1 MQAWVEQ
8 QLGCAVVAQT
18 PQHGGCIHQAW
29 RLELADGRSVFAKTN
44 AASVLPM
51 FEAELDSLQQLA
63 RHAPA
68 ALVIPKPLAWG
79 VAGDRAVLLLS
90 WLQLAGST
98 GAAGA
103 NGWFQCG
110 QGLAQLHRSSAGS
123 APVQGYG
130 AAADN
135 FIGSAPQ
142 LNGWRSDW
150 GLFFAECRLAPQLA
164 WAASRGVPLRSA
176 RELQELVP
184 RWLSEHHCEPVLV
197 HGDLWCGN
205 AGLLS
210 NGRSTI
216 FDPASFWGD
225 REVDLAMAQLF
236 GGFPKAFFSG
246 YEDVWPLEPGAKG
259 RVALYNLYHLLNHA
273 NLLGGSWVRQ
283 AQASID
289 QLLFKAAD

>member
-8 QLGCAVVAQT
+8 QLGCAVVAQA
-18 PQHGGCIHQAW
+18 PLGGGCINQAW

-44 AASVLPM
+44 AAAALPM
-51 FEAELDSLQQLA
+51 LEAELNGLQQLA
-63 RHAPA
+63 HHAPA
-68 ALVIPKPLAWG
+68 ALVIPEPLAWG

-90 WLQLAGST
+90 WLQLAGSP
-98 GAAGA
+98 GAAA
-103 NGWFQCG
+103 ESAWFQCG
-110 QGLAQLHRSSAGS
+110 QALAQLHRSSAGS
-123 APVQGYG
+123 APAQGFG

-142 LNGWRSDW
+142 PNGWRSDW
-150 GLFFAECRLAPQLA
+150 GVFFAECRLASQLA
-164 WAASRGVPLRSA
+164 WAASRGEPLRGA
-176 RELQELVP
+176 RELLELVP
-184 RWLSEHHCEPVLV
+184 RWLSGYHCEPALV

-210 NGRSTI
+210 NGCSTI
-216 FDPASFWGD
+216 FDPACFWGD

-246 YEDVWPLEPGAKG
+246 YKDVWPLEPGAKG

-273 NLLGGSWVRQ
+273 NLFEGGWGRQ
-283 AQASID
+283 AQTSID
-289 QLLFKAAD
+289 QLLLNSC